1 MPDKKPARRRGL
13 RRARLNRKRSN
24 GARNRSQGDGGK
36 TSGTGEG
43 ADSSSTLDLHLS
55 LIARKPINEP
65 ASTLIPHSAPA
76 MAGSAGLPSNL
87 DQFLN
92 MDAFNDPQPVI
103 AGEDDTAG
111 MSFAEVFR

>member
-1 MPDKKPARRRGL
+1 
-13 RRARLNRKRSN
+13 
-24 GARNRSQGDGGK
+24 
-36 TSGTGEG
+36 
-43 ADSSSTLDLHLS
+43 
-55 LIARKPINEP
+55 
-65 ASTLIPHSAPA
+65 